1 MASSPLPPRW
11 PKIILRIVIVLVV
24 LGGAGWGVRAAWRQ
38 FSPGLFGNQRQE
50 KVPTVKVRTAS
61 ISEEIVAVGR
71 LRAVF
76 STELRSEIN
85 GRIVKILGVDGMK
98 MERDQEILRL
108 DQQDL
113 LTQIQEV
120 ERSIEAAKLRAQ
132 RARRDHERL
141 LELQKQGVVTLKDF
155 EDSRITFSLA
165 ENDAAIAEAR
175 AANLR
180 DKLAKTVIRAPHA
193 GTLLLKDLTEGQVIT
208 GAAAQNGGTLLGE
221 VADLSLLMVRT
232 NINEIDVARIKLADT
247 ARVRVDSMR
256 SIAMTGTV
264 KRIATSALES
274 NVDRTRVF
282 PVDVIL
288 DEADERLRP
297 GMSATVMFTLARV
310 DDVIAAPLNAV
321 FSTAESARYVF
332 LRKGETFEARAVETG
347 IADTRYVQIV
357 SGLQVGDELAR
368 NRPLEYEGELP
379 VGTVQ
384 QPPPKARSKSS
395 READLMA
402 PLPSG
407 SSGGPKPK
415 SGGKP
420 NRT

>member
-1 MASSPLPPRW
+1 
-11 PKIILRIVIVLVV
+11 
-24 LGGAGWGVRAAWRQ
+24 
-38 FSPGLFGNQRQE
+38 
-50 KVPTVKVRTAS
+50 
-61 ISEEIVAVGR
+61 
-71 LRAVF
+71 
-76 STELRSEIN
+76 
-85 GRIVKILGVDGMK
+85 
-98 MERDQEILRL
+98 
-108 DQQDL
+108 
-113 LTQIQEV
+113 
-120 ERSIEAAKLRAQ
+120 
-132 RARRDHERL
+132 
-141 LELQKQGVVTLKDF
+141 VTIKDF

-232 NINEIDVARIKLADT
+232 NINEIDVARIKLSDN

-256 SIAMTGTV
+256 SVAMTGTV

-310 DDVIAAPLNAV
+310 DDVVAAPLNAV
-321 FSTAESARYVF
+321 FSTADSARYVF
-332 LRKGETFEARAVETG
+332 LRKGETFEAHAVETG

-384 QPPPKARSKSS
+384 PPPKARSKGQ
-395 READLMA
+395 READSMS
-402 PLPSG
+402 PPMPSMPSG
-407 SSGGPKPK
+407 QKPK
-415 SGGKP
+415 SGSKP

>member
-332 LRKGETFEARAVETG
+332 LRKGETFEAHAVETG

>member
-1 MASSPLPPRW
+1 MPPPAVTSARW
-11 PKIILRIVIVLVV
+11 LKSTLRFLLTLAILAGCTWGGVVIWKQVKPAIIGDKRQDKI
-24 LGGAGWGVRAAWRQ
+24 
-38 FSPGLFGNQRQE
+38 
-50 KVPTVKVRTAS
+50 PTVKVRTAT

-85 GRIVKILGVDGMK
+85 GRIVKIMGVDGQK
-98 MERDQEILRL
+98 LEKNQEILRL

-113 LTQIQEV
+113 LTQITEI
-120 ERSIEAAKLRAQ
+120 ERGIEAAKLRAQ

-141 LELQKQGVVTLKDF
+141 VDLQQRGVVTMKDF

-193 GTLLLKDLTEGQVIT
+193 GTLLLRDLTEGQVIT
-208 GAAAQNGGTLLGE
+208 GAAAQNGGTMLGE

-232 NINEIDVARIKLADT
+232 NINEIDVARIKMADH
-247 ARVRVDSMR
+247 ARIRVDSMR
-256 SIAMTGTV
+256 SVQMTGTV

-332 LRKGETFEARAVETG
+332 IRKGESYVAHAVETG
-347 IADTRYVQIV
+347 IADTRYVQIL
-357 SGLQVGDELAR
+357 SGLQVGDEVAR
-368 NRPLEYEGELP
+368 SRPLEFEGELP
-379 VGTVQ
+379 VVSL
-384 QPPPKARSKSS
+384 QPPPRTKSS
-395 READLMA
+395 KPRDGGDSEKPA
-402 PLPSG
+402 
-407 SSGGPKPK
+407 SGGPKGSAKNP
-415 SGGKP
+415 P
-420 NRT
+420 ART